1 MSHVKLHL
9 VRFTRGGVTIR
20 TGNMVEYDT
29 VNMKITNVPEAN
41 KFLVREYRQAE
52 SYSQ

>member
-1 MSHVKLHL
+1 MSHVILHL
-9 VRFTRGGVTIR
+9 VRFTRGGVPLR

-29 VNMKITNVPEAN
+29 VNMKTANVPETN
-41 KFLVREYRQAE
+41 KFLVRESWKTG